1 MGAHRNWLDDKQGR
15 SSLFIPIT
23 EILYYYTIL
32 DITEFL
38 FDLQNLTIK
47 TVNKIENVSLTRE
60 QFNSSLKVTGKWLTA
75 FTKSM
80 VTQINM

>member
-60 QFNSSLKVTGKWLTA
+60 QFNSSL
-75 FTKSM
+75 
-80 VTQINM
+80 